1 MKLTIE
7 MDTET
12 DDKETVKAVLLAAC
26 SEKTE
31 LKADVIVNAKNHD
44 GNDIYQIARRRI
56 AESSTINNQKK
67 PANQET
73 ETHDIPFDTA
83 KRKRR
88 GRPPKTAAKIAETE
102 TK

>member
-12 DDKETVKAVLLAAC
+12 ADKEIVKAVLLAVC

-31 LKADVIVNAKNHD
+31 LKADVIANAKNHD

-56 AESSTINNQKK
+56 AESSTIYQNKS
-67 PANQET
+67 ANQET
-73 ETHDIPFDTA
+73 ETHDILLSTQP
-83 KRKRR
+83 KKRR
-88 GRPPKTAAKIAETE
+88 GRPPKTAAKTADTE

>member
-12 DDKETVKAVLLAAC
+12 DDKEIVKAVLLAVC

-31 LKADVIVNAKNHD
+31 LKADVIVNTKNHD

-56 AESSTINNQKK
+56 AESSTIYQKK
-67 PANQET
+67 PANWET
-73 ETHDIPFDTA
+73 ETHDIPFDTS